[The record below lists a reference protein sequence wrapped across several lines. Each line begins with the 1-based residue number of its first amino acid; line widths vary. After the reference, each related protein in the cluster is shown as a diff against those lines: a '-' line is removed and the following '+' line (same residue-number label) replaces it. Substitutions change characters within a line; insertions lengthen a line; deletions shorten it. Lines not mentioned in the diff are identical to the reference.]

1 MLHNITQEQ
10 KNLYLLLLLQLL
22 MVDIIKDLYN
32 INQVLERKN
41 PIGLSAERKKYL
53 SEEVSKYVQNP
64 VKKFFYCN
72 F

>member
-1 MLHNITQEQ
+1 MLHDVTQEQ

-32 INQVLERKN
+32 INQVLERKK

-53 SEEVSKYVQNP
+53 SEEV
-64 VKKFFYCN
+64 F
-72 F
+72 

>member
-1 MLHNITQEQ
+1 MLHNVTQEQ
-10 KNLYLLLLLQLL
+10 KKLYLLLLLQLL

>member
-1 MLHNITQEQ
+1 MLHNVTQEQ

-41 PIGLSAERKKYL
+41 LIGLSAERKKYL
-53 SEEVSKYVQNP
+53 SKEVSKYVQNP

>member
-1 MLHNITQEQ
+1 MLHDVTQEQ

-72 F
+72 S